1 MRAYGSIAP
10 RSVPVSEFRICR
22 VGGRPGPHFPHFP
35 HRVGGRPG
43 PHLPHRSGGGKCYHP
58 AMPAK
63 DWL

>member
-22 VGGRPGPHFPHFP
+22 LGGWPGPHSP
-35 HRVGGRPG
+35 HR
-43 PHLPHRSGGGKCYHP
+43 LGGGKCYHP
-58 AMPAK
+58 AMPAE